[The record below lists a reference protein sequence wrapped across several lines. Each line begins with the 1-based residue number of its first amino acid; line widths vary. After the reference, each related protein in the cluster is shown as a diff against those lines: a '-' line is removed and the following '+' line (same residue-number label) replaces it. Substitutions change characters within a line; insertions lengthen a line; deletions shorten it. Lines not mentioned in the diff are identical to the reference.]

1 MRCGVVVVLVAL
13 SCSQVPKAQ
22 SQVPKAQE
30 VNDVAE
36 DEVSSGVAA
45 LTALLK
51 KTRPKI
57 GYTITP
63 YVWGFDAPIGLMATE
78 QSRYSNHWHV
88 LIGAKGEVELAAV
101 PVGPLLVA
109 AGFATKAA
117 DHPAAEWAQLV
128 MCAIGLEDQRL
139 VDEAYVR
146 HVLPKPGS
154 EHVHPP
160 AVEQTDQG
168 PQLTFW
174 TYSHY
179 RGRHLFFGHKVA
191 PDGQGG
197 FVHTQ

>member
-1 MRCGVVVVLVAL
+1 MMMAG
-13 SCSQVPKAQ
+13 SCAQ
-22 SQVPKAQE
+22 APQAPE
-30 VNDVAE
+30 GGDVSS
-36 DEVSSGVAA
+36 DEVSDGVAT
-45 LTALLK
+45 LTAWLK
-51 KTRPKI
+51 GTRPQSE
-57 GYTITP
+57 YTIKP
-63 YVWGFDAPIGLMATE
+63 YAWSFDAPQGFKATE
-78 QSRYSNHWHV
+78 QSRYSRTWHV
-88 LIGAKGEVELAAV
+88 LLSETGEVEPGPK
-101 PVGPLLVA
+101 PVGAILA
-109 AGFATKAA
+109 SAGFATKAA

-128 MCAIGLEDQRL
+128 ICAVGLMGKRL

-154 EHVHPP
+154 ENVHAP

-179 RGRHLFFGHKVA
+179 RGRHLFYGHKVA